1 MKKFFTISI
10 LAMAMMFSLNANAQ
24 FHFGVKGGLNVTSM
38 SFNKEVF
45 DASNRAGFFIGPTCK
60 FTLPIIGLGMDIS
73 ALYDQKSSK
82 VNDQTIRQKSINVP
96 VNVRYNI
103 GLGSVLGIYFAAGPQ
118 FGFNVGD
125 ADFSWTDSQSYKNTF
140 QLKKSNLSVNL
151 GAGVTLNKLEIG
163 LAYNIGCGKTGD
175 ATYENVV
182 SSVSHDIQKG
192 KTNTNAW
199 QISAA
204 WFF

>member
-1 MKKFFTISI
+1 MSDTLKVVT
-10 LAMAMMFSLNANAQ
+10 LLGSLR
-24 FHFGVKGGLNVTSM
+24 KG
-38 SFNKEVF
+38 SFNGMV
-45 DASNRAGFFIGPTCK
+45 AR
-60 FTLPIIGLGMDIS
+60 TLPGIAPAGMDIS
-73 ALYDQKSSK
+73 ALYDQNSSK

-140 QLKKSNLSVNL
+140 QLKNSNLSVNL

-204 WFF
+204 CFF